1 MKIIIVGMVNSI
13 HLVRWVEH
21 LYNYKKLEILIF
33 PVFPARVHPR
43 LLKILNLSDKKSN
56 IKIAHLLPWGKL
68 NFWLLKFMNF
78 LFKSFFFSQWLNFLI
93 KKTNPEYIHSHEL
106 STSSILCLK
115 ARLNFKGTFPK
126 WIVTNWGS
134 DLYFFYKKK
143 KFKENLKK
151 VLQLSNFYS
160 AECRRDY
167 KMAKKIGIKATFL
180 DCVTNSGGIPLQ
192 SVKKINKKQLTS
204 SRKII
209 LIKGYHGL
217 FGLALNSIKAIQ
229 KISQHL
235 REYTIVVYSA
245 DQIVVDYCNSISK
258 KLDLKFQIYSNNI
271 NLTQKEMYG
280 LFSKTKVYIGIS
292 KSDGI
297 STSLLESMALGAFPI
312 QSNTSCANEWIL
324 NNKTGYILPPYNI
337 KLISKKIL
345 LAINNDKQVDL
356 AAKLNWKTIV
366 KRADSNKI
374 KKIIRKIYK

>member
-78 LFKSFFFSQWLNFLI
+78 LFKSFFFSYWLNFLI

-167 KMAKKIGIKATFL
+167 KIAKKIGINATFL
-180 DCVTNSGGIPLQ
+180 DCITNSGGIPLQ

-258 KLDLKFQIYSNNI
+258 KLDLKFQIHSNNI
-271 NLTQKEMYG
+271 NLTQKKMYG
-280 LFSKTKVYIGIS
+280 LFSKAKVYIGIS

-297 STSLLESMALGAFPI
+297 STSLLEAMALGAFPI

-366 KRADSNKI
+366 NKADSNKI

>member
-78 LFKSFFFSQWLNFLI
+78 LFKSFFFSYWLNFLI

-143 KFKENLKK
+143 KFKQNLKK

-280 LFSKTKVYIGIS
+280 LFSKAKVYIGIS

>member
-43 LLKILNLSDKKSN
+43 LLKILNLCDKKSN
-56 IKIAHLLPWGKL
+56 IKIAHLLPWDKL

-78 LFKSFFFSQWLNFLI
+78 LFKSFFFFHWLNFLI
-93 KKTNPEYIHSHEL
+93 KKINPEYIHSHEL

-258 KLDLKFQIYSNNI
+258 KLDLKFQIYSNNT

-280 LFSKTKVYIGIS
+280 LFSKAKVYIGIS

-297 STSLLESMALGAFPI
+297 STALLESMALGAFPI

-374 KKIIRKIYK
+374 KMIIRKIYK

>member
-78 LFKSFFFSQWLNFLI
+78 LFKSFFFSYWLNFLI

-167 KMAKKIGIKATFL
+167 KIAKKIGIKATFL

-258 KLDLKFQIYSNNI
+258 KLNLKFQIYSNNI

>member
-21 LYNYKKLEILIF
+21 LFQYKKVEIVIF
-33 PVFPARVHPR
+33 PVFAAQAHPR
-43 LLKILNLSDKKSN
+43 LLKMLNLGGQKSN
-56 IKIAHLLPWGKL
+56 ISIAQLLPWSKI
-68 NFWLLKFMNF
+68 NFFLLKLINF
-78 LFKSFFFSQWLNFLI
+78 LFKNFFLTCWLNFLI
-93 KKTNPEYIHSHEL
+93 KIIKPEYIHSHEL

-115 ARLNFKGTFPK
+115 ARSSFKGKFPK

-134 DLYFFYKKK
+134 DLYFFFKFK
-143 KFKENLKK
+143 KFKNDLKK
-151 VLQLSNFYS
+151 ILQLSNFYS

-167 KMAKKIGIKATFL
+167 KIAKKIGIKAKLL
-180 DCVTNSGGIPLQ
+180 DCVINSGGIPLQ
-192 SVKKINKKQLTS
+192 SAKKINKKQITS

-217 FGLALNSIKAIQ
+217 FGLALNSIRAIQ

-235 REYTIVVYSA
+235 KDYTIIIYSA
-245 DQIVVDYCNSISK
+245 DKIVIDYCNSISK
-258 KLDLKFQIYSNNI
+258 ELNLKFQIYSSNA
-271 NLTQKEMYG
+271 NLTQKEMYT
-280 LFSKTKVYIGIS
+280 LFSKSRIYIGMS

-324 NNKTGYILPPYNI
+324 NNKTGYILPPQDI
-337 KLISKKIL
+337 ELISKKIL
-345 LAINNDKQVDL
+345 LAINNDKLVNS
-356 AAKLNWKTIV
+356 AAKINWKTIA

-374 KKIIRKIYK
+374 KKIIRGIYK

>member
-1 MKIIIVGMVNSI
+1 
-13 HLVRWVEH
+13 
-21 LYNYKKLEILIF
+21 
-33 PVFPARVHPR
+33 
-43 LLKILNLSDKKSN
+43 
-56 IKIAHLLPWGKL
+56 
-68 NFWLLKFMNF
+68 
-78 LFKSFFFSQWLNFLI
+78 
-93 KKTNPEYIHSHEL
+93 
-106 STSSILCLK
+106 
-115 ARLNFKGTFPK
+115 
-126 WIVTNWGS
+126 
-134 DLYFFYKKK
+134 
-143 KFKENLKK
+143 
-151 VLQLSNFYS
+151 
-160 AECRRDY
+160 
-167 KMAKKIGIKATFL
+167 MAKKIGIKATFL

>member
-43 LLKILNLSDKKSN
+43 LLKILNLRDKKSN
-56 IKIAHLLPWGKL
+56 IKIAHLLPWDKP
-68 NFWLLKFMNF
+68 NFLLLKFLNF
-78 LFKSFFFSQWLNFLI
+78 LFKRFFFSYWLNFLI
-93 KKTNPEYIHSHEL
+93 KKINPEYIHSHEL

-151 VLQLSNFYS
+151 VLQLSHFYS
-160 AECRRDY
+160 AECKRDY
-167 KMAKKIGIKATFL
+167 YMAKKIGIKATFL
-180 DCVTNSGGIPLQ
+180 DCVTNSGGIPLK

-245 DQIVVDYCNSISK
+245 DQIIVDYCNSISE
-258 KLDLKFQIYSNNI
+258 KLDLKFKIYSNNI

-280 LFSKTKVYIGIS
+280 LFSKAKVYIGIS

-366 KRADSNKI
+366 TRADSNKI
-374 KKIIRKIYK
+374 KKIIRKFYK

>member
-21 LYNYKKLEILIF
+21 LFQYKKLEILIF
-33 PVFPARVHPR
+33 PVFPAKVHPR
-43 LLKILNLSDKKSN
+43 LLKLVNSKGKKSN
-56 IKIAHLLPWGKL
+56 IKIAHLLPWNKV
-68 NFWLLKFMNF
+68 NFWLLKIINL
-78 LFKSFFFSQWLNFLI
+78 LFKNFFFTYWLNFLI
-93 KKTNPEYIHSHEL
+93 KKINPKYIHSHEL

-115 ARLNFKGTFPK
+115 ARLSYKGTFPK

-143 KFKENLKK
+143 NFKENLKK
-151 VLQLSNFYS
+151 VLQFSNFYS

-167 KMAKKIGIKATFL
+167 NIAKKIGIKANFL
-180 DCVTNSGGIPLQ
+180 DCITNSGGISLQ
-192 SVKKINKKQLTS
+192 SVKRFNKKQLTS
-204 SRKII
+204 SRRII

-229 KISQHL
+229 KISHHL
-235 REYTIVVYSA
+235 RDYTIVVYSA
-245 DQIVVDYCNSISK
+245 DQVVIDYCNSISK
-258 KLDLKFQIYSNNI
+258 KLDLKFKIYSHNI
-271 NLTQKEMYG
+271 NLTQKEMYR
-280 LFSKTKVYIGIS
+280 LFSKSKVYIGMS

-297 STSLLESMALGAFPI
+297 STSLLESMAFGAFPI

-324 NNKTGYILPPYNI
+324 NNKTGYILPPQNI
-337 KLISKKIL
+337 RLISKKIL
-345 LAINNDKQVDL
+345 LAIKNDKKVDL

-374 KKIIRKIYK
+374 KKIIRGIYK

>member
-1 MKIIIVGMVNSI
+1 MKIIIVGMINSI

-21 LYNYKKLEILIF
+21 LYNYNKLEILIF

-43 LLKILNLSDKKSN
+43 LLKILNLKGKKSN
-56 IKIAHLLPWGKL
+56 IKIAHILPWSNV
-68 NFWLLKFMNF
+68 NFWVLKLMNF
-78 LFKSFFFSQWLNFLI
+78 LFESFFSYWLNFLI
-93 KKTNPEYIHSHEL
+93 KKTNPEYIHAHEL
-106 STSSILCLK
+106 STSSILCL
-115 ARLNFKGTFPK
+115 RVRSNFRGTFPK

-167 KMAKKIGIKATFL
+167 KIAKKIGIKATFL
-180 DCVTNSGGIPLQ
+180 DCVINSGGIPIQ
-192 SVKKINKKQLTS
+192 SVKKIRKKQLTS
-204 SRKII
+204 SRKVI

-217 FGLALNSIKAIQ
+217 FGLAINSIKAIQ
-229 KISQHL
+229 KISHHL
-235 REYTIVVYSA
+235 KEYTIIVYSA
-245 DQIVVDYCNSISK
+245 DQIVVDYCNSIKK
-258 KLDLKFQIYSNNI
+258 KLNLKYQIYSNNI
-271 NLTQKEMYG
+271 NLTQKEMYE
-280 LFSKTKVYIGIS
+280 LFSKAKVYIGIS

-324 NNKTGYILPPYNI
+324 NKRTGYILPPGDI

-345 LAINNDKQVDL
+345 LAINNDKQVNL
-356 AAKLNWKTIV
+356 AAKLNWNTIV
-366 KRADSNKI
+366 KKADSNKI
-374 KKIIRKIYK
+374 KKIIRKIYN

>member
-78 LFKSFFFSQWLNFLI
+78 LFKSFFFSYWLNFLI

-143 KFKENLKK
+143 KFKQNLKK

-258 KLDLKFQIYSNNI
+258 KLDLKFQIYSNNM

-280 LFSKTKVYIGIS
+280 LFSKAKVYIGIS

>member
-78 LFKSFFFSQWLNFLI
+78 LFKSFFLSYWLNFLI

-167 KMAKKIGIKATFL
+167 KIAKKIGIKATFL

>member
-78 LFKSFFFSQWLNFLI
+78 LFKSFFFSYWLNFLI

-167 KMAKKIGIKATFL
+167 KIAKKIGINATFL
-180 DCVTNSGGIPLQ
+180 DCITNSGGIPLQ

-258 KLDLKFQIYSNNI
+258 KLDLKFQIYSNNM

-280 LFSKTKVYIGIS
+280 LFSKAKVYIGIS

-297 STSLLESMALGAFPI
+297 STSLLEAMALGAFPI

-366 KRADSNKI
+366 NKADSNKI

>member
-1 MKIIIVGMVNSI
+1 MKIIIVGMINSI

-33 PVFPARVHPR
+33 PVFPAKVHPR
-43 LLKILNLSDKKSN
+43 LLKILNLKGKKGN
-56 IKIAHLLPWGKL
+56 IKIAHILPWSNV
-68 NFWLLKFMNF
+68 NFWVLKFMNF
-78 LFKSFFFSQWLNFLI
+78 LSESFFSYWLDFLI

-106 STSSILCLK
+106 STSSILCLRV
-115 ARLNFKGTFPK
+115 RLNFKGKFPK

-134 DLYFFYKKK
+134 DLYFFYKKE

-167 KMAKKIGIKATFL
+167 KIAKKIGIKAKFL

-192 SVKKINKKQLTS
+192 SVKKIRKKQLTS

-217 FGLALNSIKAIQ
+217 FGLAVNSIKAIQ
-229 KISQHL
+229 KISHHL

-245 DQIVVDYCNSISK
+245 DQIVVDYCNSIKK
-258 KLDLKFQIYSNNI
+258 KLDLKFQIYSNNT
-271 NLTQKEMYG
+271 NLTQKEMYE
-280 LFSKTKVYIGIS
+280 LFSKAKVYIGIS

-324 NNKTGYILPPYNI
+324 NKKTGYILPPDDI

-345 LAINNDKQVDL
+345 LAINNNKQVNL
-356 AAKLNWKTIV
+356 AAKLNWNTIV

-374 KKIIRKIYK
+374 KKIIRKIYN

>member
-56 IKIAHLLPWGKL
+56 IKIAYLLPWGKL

-78 LFKSFFFSQWLNFLI
+78 LFKSFFFSYWLNFLI

-167 KMAKKIGIKATFL
+167 KIAKKIGINATFL
-180 DCVTNSGGIPLQ
+180 DCITNSGGIPLQ

-258 KLDLKFQIYSNNI
+258 KLDLKFQIHSNNI
-271 NLTQKEMYG
+271 NLTQKKMYG
-280 LFSKTKVYIGIS
+280 LFSKAKVYIGIS

-297 STSLLESMALGAFPI
+297 STSLLEAMALGAFPI

-366 KRADSNKI
+366 NKADSNKI

>member
-78 LFKSFFFSQWLNFLI
+78 LFKSFFFSHWLNFLI

-167 KMAKKIGIKATFL
+167 KIAKEIGIKATFL

-235 REYTIVVYSA
+235 KEYTIVVYSA

-258 KLDLKFQIYSNNI
+258 KLNLKFQIYSNNI

>member
-78 LFKSFFFSQWLNFLI
+78 LFKSFFFSHWLNFLI

-167 KMAKKIGIKATFL
+167 KMAKKIGLKATFL

-258 KLDLKFQIYSNNI
+258 KLDLKFQIYSNNT

-280 LFSKTKVYIGIS
+280 LFSKAKVYIGIS